1 MTVLLLLL
9 LRWRRREANDVEVE
23 VAVDGALVGRCRC
36 GSRSSWMDHVAD
48 LLASLQVQLE
58 WLTTTEDAS
67 RAVAQC
73 VRQARAAAAGAPDV
87 AVRLHGAMVVAL
99 AASPRRLDLALYV
112 ALVRELSMVS
122 YMQQALMTMPAV
134 RALELGRELLEAD
147 ASLLPPV
154 REVLAPLLERRA
166 GSSSSS
172 AATTTYSTVASVL
185 ASDAE
190 WSSELLVYV
199 AARPAHICRGAV
211 AEARA
216 LCAVLL
222 LQPRR
227 STAAQRRR
235 ARTLGALPSDRSLS
249 RSAGSCQPLLARGSR
264 RA

>member
-249 RSAGSCQPLLARGSR
+249 RSAGGCQPLYARDSR